1 MAHNSLQTAATY
13 SNIVLRHIKSVHDP
27 STQIVSELG
36 TTEIAIG
43 VTIVIT
49 ISFIWYIISPLKI
62 VFNSIIFAQDA
73 TAEIMITT
81 LGKIPNEMYYL
92 EDTTTGRKIAAYG
105 TESRTILD
113 HSHTTLA
120 ASIETVKSNEYP
132 ERSTL
137 LIVLLTTLL
146 VILFM
151 CCITACIIA
160 RSRSRRAFLAK
171 SDVECSPDCR
181 GVNQPLLDKASDTTT
196 RTSSTRN

>member
-1 MAHNSLQTAATY
+1 MIYRPISTHNWHIIHCRQSLHLIR
-13 SNIVLRHIKSVHDP
+13 SSVIL
-27 STQIVSELG
+27 SQYMI
-36 TTEIAIG
+36 
-43 VTIVIT
+43 
-49 ISFIWYIISPLKI
+49 FPLKL
-62 VFNSIIFAQDA
+62 FSNDFDSIIFEQDA

-92 EDTTTGRKIAAYG
+92 EDTTAGKKIGAYS

-120 ASIETVKSNEYP
+120 SIETVKSDEYS

-137 LIVLLTTLL
+137 LIILLTTLL
-146 VILFM
+146 IILFM

-160 RSRSRRAFLAK
+160 RSRSRHSFLAK
-171 SDVECSPDCR
+171 SDVECSPDCG